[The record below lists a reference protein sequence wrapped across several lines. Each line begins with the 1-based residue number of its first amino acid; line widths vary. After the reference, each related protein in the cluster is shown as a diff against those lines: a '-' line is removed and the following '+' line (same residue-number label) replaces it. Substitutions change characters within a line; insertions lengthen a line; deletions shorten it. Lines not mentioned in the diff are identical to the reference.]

1 MCLIIASRVGNL
13 PSAGDLV
20 RGFEANPDCWGVM
33 SAQDGLLYIDKGYD
47 MADMLD
53 AVQKVCAVGYPYVI
67 HFRYATHGSVSEAN
81 CHPVE
86 VLAEFETDA
95 NGAEGGLPEVW
106 MAHNGILP
114 VATVGDESDT
124 VAFSHILRAA
134 ILSDPE
140 WFLAGET
147 LPTGSKEFQ
156 FITDVGEWIGK
167 HNKLALL
174 TSDGDLMLVNEDTGF
189 WKDSIWY
196 SNNSAEFKHYTPWD
210 SRRAEWD
217 GTKNTDEYAGPFDDS
232 DAPEFATSNPYESDP
247 YEWHYENESAGY
259 AKYIRADETLKGIK

>member
-1 MCLIIASRVGNL
+1 MCLIIASRVGKL
-13 PSAGDLV
+13 PHAGDLV

-33 SAQDGLLYIDKGYD
+33 SAQDGLLYVDKGYD

-86 VLAEFETDA
+86 VLSD
-95 NGAEGGLPEVW
+95 NDGYSVDLPEVW

-124 VAFSHILRAA
+124 VAFGHMLRDA
-134 ILSDPE
+134 ILADPE
-140 WFLAGET
+140 WFLAKSIRYPSDPAFT
-147 LPTGSKEFQ
+147 
-156 FITDVGEWIGK
+156 FIKDLEDWIGK

-174 TSDGDLMLVNEDTGF
+174 TSDGDLKLVNESAGF
-189 WKDSIWY
+189 WKDNIWY
-196 SNNSAEFKHYTPWD
+196 SNHSAEFEAYTPWD
-210 SRRAEWD
+210 ARQAVWNGSKA
-217 GTKNTDEYAGPFDDS
+217 TDEYAGPFDDS
-232 DAPEFATSNPYESDP
+232 DAPEFATSDPYAGDP
-247 YEWHYENESAGY
+247 YEWHYENEASGY
-259 AKYIRADETLKGIK
+259 TQFKGGK